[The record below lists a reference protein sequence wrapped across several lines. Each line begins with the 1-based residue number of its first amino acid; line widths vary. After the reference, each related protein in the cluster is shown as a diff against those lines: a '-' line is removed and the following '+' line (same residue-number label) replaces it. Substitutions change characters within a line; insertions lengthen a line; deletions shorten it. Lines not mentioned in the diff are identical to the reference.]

1 MRQQTG
7 RVVQWNSPFN
17 VQIYCINIQFL
28 SQGKFRFPFF
38 DTALEWRNYTMRQR
52 INHEFNGCDEH
63 KNIMENRLLQ
73 EITPLGCQR
82 LKEAL
87 KDAKLRKAHRDKL
100 LGERK

>member
-1 MRQQTG
+1 MKKK
-7 RVVQWNSPFN
+7 VNHWFN
-17 VQIYCINIQFL
+17 
-28 SQGKFRFPFF
+28 R
-38 DTALEWRNYTMRQR
+38 
-52 INHEFNGCDEH
+52 HEVH